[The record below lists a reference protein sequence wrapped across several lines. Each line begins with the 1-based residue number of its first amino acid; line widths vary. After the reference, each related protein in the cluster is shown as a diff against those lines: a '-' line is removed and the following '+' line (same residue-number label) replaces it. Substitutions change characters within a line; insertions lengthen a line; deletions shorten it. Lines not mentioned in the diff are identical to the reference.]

1 MSGKKDSYWLV
12 SLLSTFLQRFSRPAF
27 GVLNFM
33 MLTRMLSR
41 YEFGVWSIFLVIST
55 TFEMTKSALL
65 KTAHIKFAAASSD
78 KAEHIAISWSSLT
91 LNFLLTITYWTGLY
105 IFANP
110 IGVWLKSG
118 SDFAASISWYIPGI
132 IGTAFLSHYDAISR
146 AKLNFKNGLYSN
158 LAQYIY
164 FFTVVGI
171 YFIIKTKIELN
182 EVILHY
188 GIGSLAAAGVMFT
201 LNLKSL
207 SFRFGATRLWMGKLI
222 SFGKYIWGSNLI
234 GNLSNNF
241 DQMLTARFLS
251 PTTAAHY
258 GIAARIISV
267 VEIPLFAAAEVLFP
281 KMTKAVEEEG
291 TGRAKWYLEKM
302 IASLY
307 IVMTP
312 AVLVMVVFAK
322 WIVLLLAGNAYL
334 DAVPIV
340 QLYIFRI
347 LLIILQLQSGQT
359 LISIGKSVLHFKM
372 TAISFVLRVVVLYV
386 CYKQIGLY
394 GAAWGNIVMAV
405 ISLFYWYLLMRKEVG
420 MEAGSIFKHLKEQ
433 LLLVKRLIGSK
444 IEQITPKAKIKTAE

>member
-12 SLLSTFLQRFSRPAF
+12 SMLATFLQRFSRPAF

-33 MLTRMLSR
+33 MLTRMLTR

-55 TFEMTKSALL
+55 TFEMTKTTLL

-78 KAEHIAISWSSLT
+78 EAEHVAISWSSLT
-91 LNFLLTITYWTGLY
+91 LNILLTIIYWTGLY
-105 IFANP
+105 VFANP
-110 IGVWLKSG
+110 IGNWLKSG
-118 SDFAASISWYIPGI
+118 ADFASTISWYIPGM
-132 IGTAFLSHYDAISR
+132 IGMVFFAHYDAVRR
-146 AKLNFKNGLYSN
+146 AKLNFKNGLYGY
-158 LAQYIY
+158 LTKYVY
-164 FFTVVGI
+164 FFMATGI
-171 YFIIKTKIELN
+171 YFVANIKMNLN
-182 EVILHY
+182 QVVLHY
-188 GIGSLAAAGVMFT
+188 GIGSLAAALVMF
-201 LNLKSL
+201 LLDYKSL
-207 SFRFGATRLWMGKLI
+207 SFRFGATRLWMKKLI
-222 SFGKYIWGSNLI
+222 SFGKYIWGGNLI
-234 GNLSNNF
+234 GNLSSNF
-241 DQMLTARFLS
+241 DQMLTARYLS

-258 GIAARIISV
+258 GIAARIIGV

-307 IVMTP
+307 VVMTP
-312 AVLVMVVFAK
+312 AVLVMVIFAK
-322 WIVLLLAGNAYL
+322 WIVLLLAGNTYL

-372 TAISFVLRVVVLYV
+372 TAISFVLRVIVLYV
-386 CYKQIGLY
+386 CYTQIGLY

-405 ISLFYWYLLMRKEVG
+405 ISLVYWYLLMRREVG
-420 MEAGSIFKHLKEQ
+420 LEASGIIRHFREQVDYLKNI
-433 LLLVKRLIGSK
+433 LKTRLGRL
-444 IEQITPKAKIKTAE
+444 AR